1 MLPIDVT
8 VNTPASRRLWIIQA
22 AALPTPS
29 LARCLY
35 LDPLPVQVK
44 STPATDDVQ
53 PSAMTLPLP
62 MIRPK
67 AKIEIKQAG
76 GAKAR
81 ERRCVRRVAR

>member
-1 MLPIDVT
+1 
-8 VNTPASRRLWIIQA
+8 
-22 AALPTPS
+22 
-29 LARCLY
+29 
-35 LDPLPVQVK
+35 
-44 STPATDDVQ
+44 
-53 PSAMTLPLP
+53 MTLPLP